1 MPFYADIEQIKA
13 DPAAIRPGISI
24 MTQNALSTL
33 ISSIGYEYSPD
44 KNHVFHSRLTWNG
57 WYPVF
62 ESQLDYGNEPQI
74 YKKKEV
80 VDNPS
85 EIHPGLRFL
94 NTVSLPLR
102 FSAGKFSE
110 YLRPSLT
117 SDYRNDYFYI
127 KEEGTYDYGQTILSG
142 RLYFSNYH
150 QYAVRDIY
158 PKWAQ
163 TIDLNY
169 SFAPFDK
176 KIYGSVISIKTS
188 FYFPGFFPNNG
199 IKIRIEKE
207 KQFPS
212 ESLFENWV
220 SFPRGYKNIFS
231 KDFEFLSVDYV
242 LPLAYPDFNVSSLLY
257 LKRIRTGVF
266 YDYAS
271 GPGSSFYKN
280 TIDGLVLL
288 YNQND
293 KKSFQSYGFELM
305 ADFHI
310 LRIPFM
316 ISGGVQIAWKSF
328 NELPSFELL
337 FNIDLFGMIIGR
349 SPM

>member
-13 DPAAIRPGISI
+13 DPTAVRPGISI

-33 ISSIGYEYSPD
+33 ISTVGYEYSAE
-44 KNHVFHSRLTWNG
+44 KNHVFHSRITWNG

-74 YKKKEV
+74 NKGKEV

-85 EIHPGLRFL
+85 EIYPGLRFL
-94 NTVSLPLR
+94 NTVSIPLR
-102 FSAGKFSE
+102 FSYGKFSE
-110 YLRPSLT
+110 YLRPSFT
-117 SDYRNDYFYI
+117 SDYRNEYIYI
-127 KEEGTYDYGQTILSG
+127 KEEGTYDYEQTILSG

-150 QYAVRDIY
+150 QSAIRDIY

-163 TIDLNY
+163 TMDLNY

-176 KIYGSVISIKTS
+176 KIYGSAISIKTS

-207 KQFPS
+207 KQVSP
-212 ESLFENWV
+212 ESFFGNRV

-231 KDFEFLSVDYV
+231 KEFEFLSVDYV
-242 LPLAYPDFNVSSLLY
+242 LPLGYPDFNVSSLLY
-257 LKRIRTGVF
+257 LKRIRTGLF

-271 GPGSSFYKN
+271 GPGSSFYGN
-280 TIDGLVLL
+280 TANGMVPL
-288 YNQND
+288 YYHDD
-293 KKSFQSYGFELM
+293 KESFKSFGFELM

-316 ISGGVQIAWKSF
+316 ISGGVQAAWKSF
-328 NELPSFELL
+328 KESPSFELL
-337 FNIDLFGMIIGR
+337 FNIDLFGMIIGK
-349 SPM
+349 SPI